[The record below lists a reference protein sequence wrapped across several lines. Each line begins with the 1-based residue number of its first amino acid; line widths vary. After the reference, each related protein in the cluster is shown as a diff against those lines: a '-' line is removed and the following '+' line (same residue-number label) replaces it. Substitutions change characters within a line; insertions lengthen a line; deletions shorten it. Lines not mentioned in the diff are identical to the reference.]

1 MNDDDDDLPDG
12 IVLWTCVA
20 ILGWAI
26 AWAWLT

>member
-1 MNDDDDDLPDG
+1 MNDNDDLPNG